1 MCCALHDQLGSLD
14 GHAQLTRCF
23 SAVAELLVSFIG
35 RFQQTSLNFH
45 CLLNPTVRFY
55 GCPSY
60 PANLPQTEGVGRSKF
75 IYSLDL
81 RLTVLSHGS
90 FVSSGS
96 RSIRPCCCAALRS
109 NCQWRHWLWL
119 SVGYVNE
126 AGVARRWLQVSSQPS
141 VSSVVDCRLRRSM
154 SYKHWLNYFRRA
166 RACLID
172 ELRVQHPDD
181 WPGRLGVLHV
191 CFDLSLLCPRRHGS
205 SCWFLA

>member
-1 MCCALHDQLGSLD
+1 M
-14 GHAQLTRCF
+14 
-23 SAVAELLVSFIG
+23 AVRHTLRTCLKRKEWEGRNSFIASIWDWQ
-35 RFQQTSLNFH
+35 FW
-45 CLLNPTVRFY
+45 VM
-55 GCPSY
+55 
-60 PANLPQTEGVGRSKF
+60 
-75 IYSLDL
+75 DL
-81 RLTVLSHGS
+81 SFRL
-90 FVSSGS
+90 
-96 RSIRPCCCAALRS
+96 AAG
-109 NCQWRHWLWL
+109 L
-119 SVGYVNE
+119 SVRVAVRHCE
-126 AGVARRWLQVSSQPS
+126 AIASEGIDCGCRSAMWTRPVSPVAGFVSSQPS